1 MAVWFVAGLL
11 VFLLAWVAL
20 TFNLL
25 VRRRN
30 RVDEGWAQI
39 DVELTRRYDLVPRL
53 ADVVRGYAAH
63 EEAIFTRVAE
73 TRAAATRASDLAAH
87 DRADTQL
94 TDALRSLFAVSEA
107 YPELQ
112 ASEQFLELQDELA
125 HTEDRIAYARGYY
138 NALVV
143 EYETTRRTFPSKVV
157 AGGLGF
163 APRQPFEADVA
174 SRATPGVALRN
185 PGSESV

>member
-1 MAVWFVAGLL
+1 MSTWLVAGL
-11 VFLLAWVAL
+11 VMFVVAWVAL

-39 DVELTRRYDLVPRL
+39 DVELTRRYALVPQL
-53 ADVVRGYAAH
+53 ADAVRGYAAH
-63 EEAIFTRVAE
+63 ERAVFTRVADA
-73 TRAAATRASDLAAH
+73 RAAATGASDQAGH

-94 TDALRSLFAVSEA
+94 TDALRSLFAVSEG

-112 ASEQFLELQDELA
+112 ASEQFQALQDELA

-143 EYETTRRTFPSKVV
+143 EYESSRLTFPSKLV
-157 AGGLGF
+157 AGAFGF
-163 APRQPFEADVA
+163 SPRRPFEADVA
-174 SRATPGVALRN
+174 SRGTTEVSL
-185 PGSESV
+185 SEPR